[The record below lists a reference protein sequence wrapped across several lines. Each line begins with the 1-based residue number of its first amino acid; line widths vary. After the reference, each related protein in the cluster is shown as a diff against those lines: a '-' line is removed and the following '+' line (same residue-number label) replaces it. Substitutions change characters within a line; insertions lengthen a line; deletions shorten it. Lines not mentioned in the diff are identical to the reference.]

1 MNVFFD
7 IQGTL
12 ISGGELRPHVREVFQ
27 KLEGLGHHVY
37 LWSSAGG
44 AYAASAAGLLGV
56 EDLVLGCYSKS
67 APPPVIVDFV
77 VDDQPGFADQYRNG
91 FTIPPFD
98 GDPKDSELWQTVEV
112 IQGVGL

>member
-1 MNVFFD
+1 MFFD

-12 ISGGELRPHVREVFQ
+12 ISSGEPRPHVREVFQ
-27 KLEGLGHHVY
+27 KLEGLGHYVY

-56 EDLVLGCYSKS
+56 EDLILGCYSKS
-67 APPPVIVDFV
+67 APPPINVDFV
-77 VDDQPGFADQYRNG
+77 VDDQPGFTDHYDNG

-98 GDPKDSELWQTVEV
+98 GDPDDQELWKAVEI
-112 IQGVGL
+112 IQEVGL

>member
-12 ISGGELRPHVREVFQ
+12 VSGGEPRPRVREVFER
-27 KLEGLGHHVY
+27 LASLGHHVY

-44 AYAASAAGLLGV
+44 AYAASAAELLGI

-67 APPPVIVDFV
+67 APPPVSVDFA
-77 VDDQPGFADQYRNG
+77 VDDQPGFVDAYADG

-98 GDPKDSELWQTVEV
+98 GDPNDSDLWKVVET
-112 IQGVGL
+112 LR